1 MEFASELI
9 ADAVAVAVAVWLD
22 LPTLLGASGESGA
35 RRGRRPPSIT
45 STHADEAHD
54 DTL

>member
-9 ADAVAVAVAVWLD
+9 AHAVAVWLD
-22 LPTLLGASGESGA
+22 FPALLGASGEPGA
-35 RRGRRPPSIT
+35 RRGRRPLWIT
-45 STHADEAHD
+45 NTHAVEAHD